1 MPSANALSSSPPAS
15 ASNTSLDGGFTHSAQ
30 GTSLRRILGLP
41 ALVFFGLVYMV
52 PLTVFTTY
60 GVVTQITG
68 GRTAAAYVVTLLAM
82 IFTALSY
89 SVMVRKYPI
98 AGSAYSYASLSFG
111 PGIGFLAGW
120 SLLLDY
126 LFLPMINYL
135 VIGLFLNLAF
145 PSVPAWV
152 FVVATISLV
161 TLLNIRGIGSVSSM
175 SNLIVCAQMV
185 FVVVFV
191 ALVIR
196 QLAGA
201 ESLDLSAPW
210 VGDGSQSGL
219 LPLMAGAAV
228 LCLSFLG
235 FDAVSTLAEETR
247 DPRRDIPRAI
257 VITTLGA
264 GLLFILL
271 AMTSQL
277 AFPGSSF
284 KDADSA
290 ASEVMLQAGGRF
302 LEMFFTATYVA
313 GAAGSALASQASVSR
328 ILFSMGRDGILPRRV
343 FGTLSERYKTPVIAI
358 VLVSLVSLL
367 AVVIDLTTLASMI
380 SFGALVAF
388 SVVNLAVIKSHL
400 GQGQPRTGARLLQ
413 YGLLPL
419 IGFGL
424 IVWLWTSLS
433 ALTLGIG
440 LAWFALGL
448 LYLGVHTR
456 GFRQQA
462 PTVQFSEQA

>member
-1 MPSANALSSSPPAS
+1 MPSANTLSDKSALVPG
-15 ASNTSLDGGFTHSAQ
+15 DFTHSAQ

-68 GRTAAAYVVTLLAM
+68 GRTAAAYVVTLFAM
-82 IFTALSY
+82 LFTALSY
-89 SVMVRKYPI
+89 SVMVKKYPI

-145 PSVPAWV
+145 PAVPAWV
-152 FVVATISLV
+152 FVVATLSLV

-191 ALVIR
+191 ALVLS

-210 VGDGSQSGL
+210 VGDGTQTGL

-277 AFPGSSF
+277 AFPGSGF

-290 ASEVMLQAGGRF
+290 ASEVMLHAGGRF

-328 ILFSMGRDGILPRRV
+328 ILFSMGRDGILPRRL
-343 FGTLSERYKTPVIAI
+343 FGTLSERYKTPVSAI

-419 IGFGL
+419 IGCGL

-448 LYLGVHTR
+448 VYLGVHTR
-456 GFRQQA
+456 GFRQPA

>member
-1 MPSANALSSSPPAS
+1 MPSANTLSDNPTLAPS
-15 ASNTSLDGGFTHSAQ
+15 DFTHSAQ

-68 GRTAAAYVVTLLAM
+68 GRTAAAYVITLLAM

-145 PSVPAWV
+145 PAVPAWV

-210 VGDGSQSGL
+210 IGDDSQSGL

-290 ASEVMLQAGGRF
+290 ASEVMLHAGGRF

-448 LYLGVHTR
+448 AYLGVHTR
-456 GFRQQA
+456 GFRQPA

>member
-1 MPSANALSSSPPAS
+1 MPSANTLSDKSALVPG
-15 ASNTSLDGGFTHSAQ
+15 DFTHSAQ

-68 GRTAAAYVVTLLAM
+68 GRTAAAYVVTLFAM
-82 IFTALSY
+82 LFTALSY
-89 SVMVRKYPI
+89 SVMVKKYPI

-145 PSVPAWV
+145 PAVPAWV
-152 FVVATISLV
+152 FVVATLSLV

-191 ALVIR
+191 ALVLS

-210 VGDGSQSGL
+210 VGDGTQTGL

-277 AFPGSSF
+277 AFPGSGF

-290 ASEVMLQAGGRF
+290 ASEVMLHAGGRF

-328 ILFSMGRDGILPRRV
+328 ILFSMGRDGILPRRL
-343 FGTLSERYKTPVIAI
+343 FGTLSERYKTPVSAI

-419 IGFGL
+419 IGCGL

-448 LYLGVHTR
+448 AYLGVHTR
-456 GFRQQA
+456 GFRQPA

>member
-15 ASNTSLDGGFTHSAQ
+15 AHHASLDGGFTHSAQ

-60 GVVTQITG
+60 GVVTQLTG
-68 GRTAAAYVVTLLAM
+68 GRTAAAYVITLLAM
-82 IFTALSY
+82 LFTALSY
-89 SVMVRKYPI
+89 SVMVKKYPI

-145 PSVPAWV
+145 PAVPAWV

-191 ALVIR
+191 ALVVR

-201 ESLDLSAPW
+201 ENLDLSAPW
-210 VGDGSQSGL
+210 VGDGSQDGL

-290 ASEVMLQAGGRF
+290 ASEVMLHAGGRF

-343 FGTLSERYKTPVIAI
+343 FGTLSERYKTPVVAI

-400 GQGQPRTGARLLQ
+400 GQGQPRSTARLLQ

-419 IGFGL
+419 IGFAL
-424 IVWLWTSLS
+424 IAWLWTSLS

-448 LYLGVHTR
+448 LYLGIHTR
-456 GFRQQA
+456 GFRQPA